1 MKWMFFVLLA
11 ASLGLAAVTY
21 VRDQLP
27 NPDAQLVMQQMNADQ
42 IRIVPPRPAPA
53 PVPVAPA
60 PAPGPGACLQWGNFR
75 AAELPKV
82 KASLDVLALGE
93 RVRKIDVAV
102 ATSYWI
108 YIAPLK
114 SSADLQRKVNEL
126 NARGVSEYS
135 PILEAGRWRYAI
147 SLGVF
152 RNEDGARK
160 YLALLRGKGVRSA
173 QLGEREQ
180 RTTETAF
187 LIRDP
192 TAPQSTQLA
201 NLKTEYSGSDLRAV
215 DCPPP

>member
-21 VRDQLP
+21 VRDRLP
-27 NPDAQLVMQQMNADQ
+27 NPDAQLVRQQINADQ

-53 PVPVAPA
+53 PAPVAK
-60 PAPGPGACLQWGNFR
+60 APGPGVCLEWGSFG
-75 AAELPKV
+75 AAGLPK
-82 KASLDVLALGE
+82 AQAALDVLALGE
-93 RVRKIDVAV
+93 RVSRTDVAV

-114 SSADLQRKVNEL
+114 SNSDMERKANEL
-126 NARGVSEYS
+126 KERGVTEYS

-152 RNEDGARK
+152 RNEDGAKK
-160 YLALLRGKGVRSA
+160 YLALLRGKSVRSA
-173 QLGEREQ
+173 QIGEREQ
-180 RTTETAF
+180 RTTQTAF
-187 LIRDP
+187 LVRDP
-192 TAPQSTQLA
+192 TAAQSAQMV

-215 DCPPP
+215 DCPPS

>member
-27 NPDAQLVMQQMNADQ
+27 NPDAQLVRQQLNADQ

-53 PVPVAPA
+53 PAPVAPV
-60 PAPGPGACLQWGNFR
+60 PGPGVCLEWGSFG
-75 AAELPKV
+75 AAELPR
-82 KASLDVLALGE
+82 AQAALDALALLE
-93 RVRKIDVAV
+93 RVRRTDVTV
-102 ATSYWI
+102 STSYWI

-114 SSADLQRKVNEL
+114 SNLDMQRKANEL
-126 NARGVSEYS
+126 KARGVTEYS

-173 QLGEREQ
+173 QIGEREQ
-180 RTTETAF
+180 GTSQTAF
-187 LIRDP
+187 LVRDP
-192 TAPQSTQLA
+192 TAAQSAQLA
-201 NLKTEYSGSDLRAV
+201 SLKTEYSGSNLRAV
-215 DCPPP
+215 DCPPS

>member
-27 NPDAQLVMQQMNADQ
+27 NPDAQLVRQQLNADQ
-42 IRIVPPRPAPA
+42 IRIVPPRSAPAPA
-53 PVPVAPA
+53 PVAPV
-60 PAPGPGACLQWGNFR
+60 PGPGVCLEWGSFG
-75 AAELPKV
+75 AAELPR
-82 KASLDVLALGE
+82 AQAALDALALVE
-93 RVRKIDVAV
+93 RVRRTDVTV
-102 ATSYWI
+102 STSYWI

-114 SSADLQRKVNEL
+114 SNLDMQRKANEL
-126 NARGVSEYS
+126 KARGVTEYS

-173 QLGEREQ
+173 QIGEREQ
-180 RTTETAF
+180 GTSQTAF
-187 LIRDP
+187 LVRDP
-192 TAPQSTQLA
+192 TAAQSAQLA
-201 NLKTEYSGSDLRAV
+201 SLKTEYSGSNLRAV
-215 DCPPP
+215 DCPPS

>member
-27 NPDAQLVMQQMNADQ
+27 NPDAQLVRQQLNADQ

-53 PVPVAPA
+53 PAPVAPV
-60 PAPGPGACLQWGNFR
+60 PGPGVCLEWGSFG
-75 AAELPKV
+75 AAELPR
-82 KASLDVLALGE
+82 AQAALDALALVE
-93 RVRKIDVAV
+93 RVRRTDVTV
-102 ATSYWI
+102 STSYWI

-114 SSADLQRKVNEL
+114 SNLDMQRKANEL
-126 NARGVSEYS
+126 KARGVTEYS

-152 RNEDGARK
+152 RNEDDARK

-173 QLGEREQ
+173 QIGEREQ
-180 RTTETAF
+180 GTSQTAF
-187 LIRDP
+187 LVRDP
-192 TAPQSTQLA
+192 TAAQSAQLA
-201 NLKTEYSGSDLRAV
+201 SLKTEYSGSNLRAV
-215 DCPPP
+215 DCPPS

>member
-11 ASLGLAAVTY
+11 ASLGLDAVTY

-27 NPDAQLVMQQMNADQ
+27 NPDAQLVSQQMNADQ
-42 IRIVPPRPAPA
+42 IRIVAPRPVPAPA
-53 PVPVAPA
+53 PVA
-60 PAPGPGACLQWGNFR
+60 PAPGPGACLEWGNFS

-82 KASLDVLALGE
+82 KAALDVLALGE

-114 SSADLQRKVNEL
+114 SNAELQRKVNEL
-126 NARGVSEYS
+126 NARGISEYS
-135 PILEAGRWRYAI
+135 PILEAGPWRYAI

-152 RNEDGARK
+152 RNEEGARK
-160 YLALLRGKGVRSA
+160 YLTLLRGKGVRSA
-173 QLGEREQ
+173 QLGERVQ

-187 LIRDP
+187 LVRDP
-192 TAPQSTQLA
+192 TAAQSMQLA
-201 NLKTEYSGSDLRAV
+201 NLKAEYTGSDLRAV
-215 DCPPP
+215 DCPPS

>member
-27 NPDAQLVMQQMNADQ
+27 NPDAQLVRQQLNADQ

-53 PVPVAPA
+53 PAPVAPV
-60 PAPGPGACLQWGNFR
+60 PGPGVCLEWGSFG
-75 AAELPKV
+75 AAELPR
-82 KASLDVLALGE
+82 AQAALDALALVE
-93 RVRKIDVAV
+93 RVRRTDVTV
-102 ATSYWI
+102 STSYWI

-114 SSADLQRKVNEL
+114 SNLDMQRKANEL
-126 NARGVSEYS
+126 KARGVTEYS

-173 QLGEREQ
+173 QIGEREQ
-180 RTTETAF
+180 GTSQTAF
-187 LIRDP
+187 LVRDP
-192 TAPQSTQLA
+192 TAAQSAQLA
-201 NLKTEYSGSDLRAV
+201 SLKTEYSGSNLRAV
-215 DCPPP
+215 DCPPS